1 MRRLATQSLAGALA
15 LTATLAW
22 LFLAPPALG
31 GSTTYV
37 VTDGI
42 SMLPRFHGGDLA
54 LVRAESS
61 YRVGEIVAYRS
72 RMLDTIVLHR
82 IVAVKGGRYF
92 FKGDNNNFVDVEHP
106 TRSQLVGALWLHIP
120 GLGARLAPLRSP
132 LAMGALVAAAVLFL
146 GGGAFHRRRRRGRR
160 RGGDAPAA
168 GPHTTDWRSGF
179 LTAGGACLLPFA
191 ALAIIS
197 FGRPATGPVPVDVS
211 YRQTGS
217 YSYAAKAVAGTA
229 YPDGRATT
237 GQPLFLRLIDEVRV
251 GFEYRFGSAEAHAV
265 RGTASLAAKVSSS
278 TGWTRTL
285 PLERATPF
293 TGDRVVLH
301 GTLQLR
307 TLPPLLQ
314 QLESATDVRGSYTLA
329 LVPHIRVHGT
339 AGGLA
344 LEAVFSTPLSFSL
357 DPLELQPLLAS
368 APATPGA
375 PARPSPLTP
384 SSSASVTGSRPGPL
398 TLSAAGMAVRVSLA
412 RRISVLGLAA
422 AALCALIGLP
432 AGIGRLR
439 RRDGEAERIKSRYAR
454 FLVPVSHLEEASAQ
468 RVVEVADMD
477 ALVKIAERYERM
489 ILHER
494 ERGEDTFS
502 VSDDGVVYRY
512 VVDESRARTAPAQTA
527 TTREAII

>member
-1 MRRLATQSLAGALA
+1 MRRLAAQSLAGVLA

-22 LFLAPPALG
+22 LFLAPTALG

-42 SMLPRFHGGDLA
+42 SMLPHFHGGDLA
-54 LVRAESS
+54 LVRAEDS

-72 RMLDTIVLHR
+72 TMLDTIVLHR
-82 IVAVKGGRYF
+82 IVAVKAGRYY
-92 FKGDNNNFVDVEHP
+92 FKGDNNNFVDAEHP
-106 TRSQLVGALWLHIP
+106 TRGQLVGKLWLHFP

-132 LAMGALVAAAVLFL
+132 LAIGALVAAAVLFL
-146 GGGAFHRRRRRGRR
+146 GGGAFHRRRRRDRR
-160 RGGDAPAA
+160 RGGDAQRA
-168 GPHTTDWRSGF
+168 GPHTTDWRSGL

-191 ALAIIS
+191 ALAIVS
-197 FGRPATGPVPVDVS
+197 FGRPTTGPVPVDVS
-211 YRQTGS
+211 YRQSGS

-229 YPDGRATT
+229 YPDGHVMT
-237 GQPLFLRLIDEVRV
+237 GQPLFLRLIDDVRV

-285 PLERATPF
+285 PLERATRF

-307 TLPPLLQ
+307 SLPPLLQ
-314 QLESATDVRGSYTLA
+314 QLESATDVHGSYTLA

-339 AGGLA
+339 AGGLPLRTA
-344 LEAVFSTPLSFSL
+344 FSTPLSFSL
-357 DPLELQPLLAS
+357 DPLELQPSVDTPPTS
-368 APATPGA
+368 AATPTPTNPFA
-375 PARPSPLTP
+375 P
-384 SSSASVTGSRPGPL
+384 SASGSLTGSRPGEL
-398 TLSAAGMAVRVSLA
+398 TISAGGVGLRVSLA
-412 RRISVLGLAA
+412 RRISLLGLTA
-422 AALCALIGLP
+422 AALCALLGLP
-432 AGIGRLR
+432 AGVGRLR
-439 RRDGEAERIKSRYAR
+439 RRDSEAERIKSRYAR
-454 FLVPVSHLEEASAQ
+454 FLVPVSHLEEASEQ

-489 ILHER
+489 ILHEK
-494 ERGEDTFS
+494 ERGEDAFS

-512 VVDESRARTAPAQTA
+512 IVDESRQRTRPARSAK
-527 TTREAII
+527 TREAII